1 MTADLGKLLLSCG
14 ALLLVL
20 GALFL
25 LLGRTGLP
33 IGRLPGDFLIRGK
46 NTTFYFPVTTSIL
59 LSVVLSLVLYFIGR
73 IKH

>member
-33 IGRLPGDFLIRGK
+33 MGRLPRVQKRCTDWSAGAVFFGASFKDKR
-46 NTTFYFPVTTSIL
+46 TPY
-59 LSVVLSLVLYFIGR
+59 
-73 IKH
+73 